1 MYDLI
6 KSGKIAGSRVLKIIL
21 NNLQYESAVDVLQDT
36 LSFVVPAILDK
47 FLHPEV
53 HEIWSTKMFE
63 LTLIIMKLDTFNRF
77 NSAMET
83 LLTSAINFAQSE
95 DSVKLISKWFL
106 TGKVTDAI
114 GVEIAGAQVNVKI
127 RHTMVRKIFSSSSIP
142 SEQKKE
148 CLTKLAEFDQS
159 DMLGR
164 T

>member
-148 CLTKLAEFDQS
+148 CFTKLAEFDQS